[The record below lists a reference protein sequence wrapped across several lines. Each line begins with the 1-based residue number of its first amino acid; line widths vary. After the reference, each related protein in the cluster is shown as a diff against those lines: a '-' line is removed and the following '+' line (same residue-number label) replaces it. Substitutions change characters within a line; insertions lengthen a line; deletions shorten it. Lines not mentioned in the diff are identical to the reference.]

1 MLNSEQFFDLT
12 FVEQMSYLYELQDT
26 RGGSICQHLQEL
38 LQICRENQA
47 LKSLIR
53 DALQNVLVKDETE
66 AVRGLKSSSDEYRR
80 VCMQTIC
87 AGKLKTGLSVLHQM
101 ILENENP
108 GLILDVLPC
117 LASIMD
123 PLSLPILR
131 TLVISPNEMIAS
143 LAIETIGRFADA
155 DDLGLLFDLVD
166 KSEEA
171 KTALTYNVIRIS
183 KAIEAIGRIGGSEA
197 VSFLL
202 FKIHH
207 PSPAIRC
214 HVMSALENLGAD
226 SVMPFLKDAF
236 QNGDN
241 DTKVMIGDLIGR
253 YKDKRGAEI
262 LADSLIQGH
271 AKSSK
276 VRLVVYQSL
285 GNIPCLK
292 SLVALMDGLSE
303 PEGQL
308 LHVVIAA
315 LDRNIG
321 GGMTKSFVEKLQQDP
336 ARKTQIL
343 GAIVGARAFQL
354 FSIIFP
360 HAELR
365 EYLIQLLLESRDSDS
380 VNDFIHVIESLK
392 TEEAKSALALLP
404 ARSLLQTKANI
415 LAVDDSK
422 VILRFYRT
430 VCSQLGLGV
439 ITAENGKEALQMLHR
454 YPGVKLILADMN
466 MPIMDGVEFTRSVR
480 NHPIL
485 KKIPIVMV
493 TTESEKPQMELAML
507 AGVSDFITKPF
518 SQDEITQRIK
528 DLWENKDS
536 LPRC

>member
-1 MLNSEQFFDLT
+1 MLNSEQFYDLT

-26 RGGSICQHLQEL
+26 GDGSVCQHLQGL
-38 LQICRENQA
+38 IQHCRENQA

-66 AVRGLKSSSDEYRR
+66 VIRGLKSSCDEYRQ
-80 VCMQTIC
+80 VCLQTIC
-87 AGKLKTGLSVLHQM
+87 GCKLKTGLPVLHQM
-101 ILENENP
+101 IRESEDA

-123 PLSLPILR
+123 PSSLPILR
-131 TLVISPNEMIAS
+131 TLVTNPNEVVAS
-143 LAIETIGRFADA
+143 LAIEIIGRFADA
-155 DDLGLLFDLVD
+155 TSLGLLFDLVD
-166 KSEEA
+166 TSEEVKMA
-171 KTALTYNVIRIS
+171 FTCDIRIS
-183 KAIEAIGRIGGSEA
+183 KAIEAIGRIGGSESI
-197 VSFLL
+197 SFLL

-207 PSPAIRC
+207 HSPAIRC
-214 HVMSALENLGAD
+214 HVMAALENLGAD
-226 SVMPFLKDAF
+226 TVMPFLKDAF

-271 AKSSK
+271 AQSDK

-285 GNIPCLK
+285 GNTHCLK

-308 LHVVIAA
+308 LHAVVAA

-321 GGMTKSFVEKLQQDP
+321 GGMTKSFVEKLQEDP
-336 ARKTQIL
+336 TRKTQIL
-343 GAIVGARAFQL
+343 RAIVGARAFQL

-365 EYLIQLLLESRDSDS
+365 EHLIQLLLESRDSDS

-404 ARSLLQTKANI
+404 ARSILQTKANV

-439 ITAENGKEALQMLHR
+439 ITAENGKEALQMLQR

-493 TTESEKPQMELAML
+493 TTESEKPQMELAMQ

-536 LPRC
+536 LPCR